1 MKSKKIICI
10 ISLTYLLILFP
21 VNLMS
26 QDLFTAKE
34 ELTVFKKA
42 SINSDSIYTI
52 DSNDEVEVLE
62 IKSVWLKKWA
72 KIRKSTGEHGYVF
85 FHDLKPIN
93 TKQEIEENNTNVED
107 AATLNAVSKEKCS
120 EPQKENTHDLE
131 QKNANSSNE
140 YTERNTTLNNEQ
152 DNSVSQADEK
162 SNKSFPTWGWFA
174 ILGTIVL
181 GYSTYLYKKFLYE
194 KFTYNIFSLSTIVSL
209 LLSFGTI
216 SFLNYSINHSET
228 GVMWGIPS
236 DTFKFLLITAL
247 ILTIGILYYYNLRK
261 TNWYFSIINI
271 IIQSV
276 AVGVFVIIAIGWI
289 IMKILGSKSDSTTQ
303 SNSNSNSNNNYTI
316 KKAWDNNTQFQWE
329 FDGKTLKK
337 KWDNST
343 QYQWE
348 WDGQT
353 LKKKWDNST
362 QYQWEFDGKTLK
374 KKWDNSTQYQ
384 WEWDG
389 QTLKKKWDNNT
400 QYQWEFDGK
409 IIKKKWD
416 NSTQYQWEVSGHIPI
431 PIIAKAIGI
440 I

>member
-1 MKSKKIICI
+1 MKSKKIIFI
-10 ISLTYLLILFP
+10 ISLTYLIILFP

-34 ELTVFKKA
+34 ELTVFEKA
-42 SINSDSIYTI
+42 SIKSDSIYTI
-52 DSNDEVEVLE
+52 HINDEVEVLA

-72 KIRKSTGEHGYVF
+72 KIQNSTGEQGYVL
-85 FHDLKPIN
+85 FHSLKPIDTN
-93 TKQEIEENNTNVED
+93 QESQDNNTTKED
-107 AATLNAVSKEKCS
+107 ASTENTVSKEEYS
-120 EPQKENTHDLE
+120 EPQKENSHDFE
-131 QKNANSSNE
+131 QESVNTSNE
-140 YTERNTTLNNEQ
+140 YTETNTTLNHEQ
-152 DNSVSQADEK
+152 ENNVSQTDEK

-174 ILGTIVL
+174 IIGTIALV
-181 GYSTYLYKKFLYE
+181 YTTYQYKKYLYK
-194 KFTYNIFSLSTIVSL
+194 KFTYNIFSLSTIVGL

-216 SFLNYSINHSET
+216 FFLNYSSNHSGT
-228 GVMWGIPS
+228 GAMWGIPK
-236 DTFKFLLITAL
+236 DTFKILLITAL
-247 ILTIGILYYYNLRK
+247 ILTLGILYYYNLRK

-303 SNSNSNSNNNYTI
+303 SNSNNNYTI
-316 KKAWDNNTQFQWE
+316 KKVWDNNTQFQWE

-409 IIKKKWD
+409 TIKKKWD

>member
-1 MKSKKIICI
+1 MKSKKIIFI
-10 ISLTYLLILFP
+10 ISLTYLILLFP

-34 ELTVFKKA
+34 ELTVFEKA
-42 SINSDSIYTI
+42 SIKSDSIYTI
-52 DSNDEVEVLE
+52 HINDEVEVLE
-62 IKSVWLKKWA
+62 VKNVWFKKWA
-72 KIRKSTGEHGYVF
+72 KIQKSDGEQGYVL
-85 FHDLKPIN
+85 FHSLKPIN
-93 TKQEIEENNTNVED
+93 ANQEIKENNTNNED
-107 AATLNAVSKEKCS
+107 VSAQNTTVKEEYS
-120 EPQKENTHDLE
+120 EPQKENSHDFE
-131 QKNANSSNE
+131 QESVNTSNE
-140 YTERNTTLNNEQ
+140 YTETNTTLNHEQ
-152 DNSVSQADEK
+152 ENNVSQADEK
-162 SNKSFPTWGWFA
+162 SNKSFPTWGWYA

-181 GYSTYLYKKFLYE
+181 GYSTYLYKKHLYE

-261 TNWYFSIINI
+261 TNWYLAIINV
-271 IIQSV
+271 IIQTV
-276 AVGVFVIIAIGWI
+276 AVGIFVIIAIGWI

-303 SNSNSNSNNNYTI
+303 SNSNNNYTI
-316 KKAWDNNTQFQWE
+316 KKVWDNNTQFQWE